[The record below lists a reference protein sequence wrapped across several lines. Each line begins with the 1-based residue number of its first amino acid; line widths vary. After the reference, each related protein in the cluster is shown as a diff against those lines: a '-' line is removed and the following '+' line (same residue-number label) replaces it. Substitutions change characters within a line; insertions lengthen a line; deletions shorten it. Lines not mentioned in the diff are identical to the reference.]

1 MRNQTISELYIDD
14 QKSKYSNNSSEKRN
28 SAKNF
33 YKNLY
38 TRDKVSKSAIEELLN
53 KIPPN
58 RKISQ
63 EHFKLCEAE
72 ISLDEITKAIN
83 SPQKNNKSP
92 GDGLTAEFY
101 KQFLNELTPILLEVY
116 NSWNQLGIIGTSSRT
131 GIISAIYKKGGKKD
145 SKLQTHFTPKL
156 GL

>member
-1 MRNQTISELYIDD
+1 M
-14 QKSKYSNNSSEKRN
+14 
-28 SAKNF
+28 
-33 YKNLY
+33 
-38 TRDKVSKSAIEELLN
+38 LN

-58 RKISQ
+58 RKISK

-72 ISLDEITKAIN
+72 ISLEEITKAIN
-83 SPQKNNKSP
+83 SQKNNKSP
-92 GDGLTAEFY
+92 GNDGLTAGFY